1 MAPCALHT
9 EPDQEGS
16 DEDVL
21 HRVFAFF
28 SDDADM
34 PAGDAIRK
42 PGICVQY
49 QRRDWDITLQ
59 PRSPRR
65 RQTERSQTG
74 MAIAFDRERARA
86 TWSHGVQRVGDRVVY
101 TAPLEHDTDRPE
113 PNRRAVI
120 HLTEHEVCE
129 RTLERYLVRVQEA
142 HGVCQQTLCSIASRT
157 KRTVRG
163 IGFKE
168 VVRARR
174 PVIDQRVDDR
184 VSKICERR
192 TSRAP
197 LLLLGRRSGGH
208 ETKPYGST
216 SGQINPRP
224 AGRHESVCE
233 DLRHA
238 TTRCKS
244 LTHVEPRSFP
254 EQTAKRRR
262 KRRRNFVYN

>member
-1 MAPCALHT
+1 
-9 EPDQEGS
+9 
-16 DEDVL
+16 
-21 HRVFAFF
+21 
-28 SDDADM
+28 
-34 PAGDAIRK
+34 
-42 PGICVQY
+42 
-49 QRRDWDITLQ
+49 LQ
-59 PRSPRR
+59 PRSTRR
-65 RQTERSQTG
+65 RQTERSQAG

-86 TWSHGVQRVGDRVVY
+86 TRSHGVQRVGERVVC

-113 PNRRAVI
+113 ANRRADI

-129 RTLERYLVRVQEA
+129 RALERYLVRVQEP
-142 HGVCQQTLCSIASRT
+142 HGVCQQTLRSIASGP

-163 IGFKE
+163 VGFKE

-174 PVIDQRVDDR
+174 PVIDQRVDER
-184 VSKICERR
+184 VPKICERR

-197 LLLLGRRSGGH
+197 LFLLGRRSGWH
-208 ETKPYGST
+208 ETKPYGSS
-216 SGQINPRP
+216 SGQVNPRA
-224 AGRHESVCE
+224 AGRHESVCK

-238 TTRCKS
+238 RTRCKS